1 MMPMRGRVWVV
12 VAMLGGCASQPTE
25 PTSVDVVDTSDIA
38 CQEALQP
45 EQRVDLE
52 MIDTLMA
59 KGRNHA
65 ALARLESKPMNAIDY
80 WLRYGQLLA
89 SAGKLDA
96 AEQVFRDMVAECED
110 GRSRHGLG
118 MVLLKRNQVNAALA
132 HLEAARSLAPASAQ
146 VRNDYGYALLLVGR
160 YQEAAFEL
168 RTALELA
175 NGQGPVR
182 QNVAVAYLLTGD
194 EQGLEAL
201 KLDYG
206 FSEDELNY
214 AKALQQQFGR
224 VKE

>member
-1 MMPMRGRVWVV
+1 MRGWVWMAVM
-12 VAMLGGCASQPTE
+12 ALAGCASQPSQT
-25 PTSVDVVDTSDIA
+25 TVDGTVDTRDIA

-65 ALARLESKPMNAIDY
+65 ALARLESQSMDGIDY

-89 SAGKLDA
+89 STGKLDA
-96 AEQVFRDMVAECED
+96 AEQVFRDMVGECED

-118 MVLLKRNQVNAALA
+118 MVLLKRHQVNAALS

-160 YQEAAFEL
+160 YQDAAFEL

-182 QNVAVAYLLTGD
+182 QNVAVAYLLTAD
-194 EQGLEAL
+194 AAGLEAL
-201 KLDYG
+201 KSEYG
-206 FSEDELNY
+206 FSADELDY
-214 AKALQQQFGR
+214 ARALQQQFG
-224 VKE
+224 KSGG